1 MNNHPTLATLRM
13 QINDMNK
20 AEKLARQQLPICED
34 ITDEGITNE
43 DNPGVASTLSILAT
57 LHSPLCRSV
66 VRQIILV
73 GVS

>member
-1 MNNHPTLATLRM
+1 MSIHPTLATLRM

-34 ITDEGITNE
+34 ITDE

-57 LHSPLCRSV
+57 LYSAD
-66 VRQIILV
+66 Q
-73 GVS
+73 